1 MSRQARGF
9 TLVELPAASGV
20 DNLALRRRGRGA
32 FTLVE
37 LLVVIGI
44 IALLIGMLLPALNKA
59 REQAKLTQCLS
70 NLRQLSVGLQ
80 LYRQSN
86 RDYYPPKTLRTQ
98 VGFLME
104 IETTVYAW
112 AGKGAD
118 PSKSYGQ
125 IYVDASTDRRY
136 INKYL
141 SPNVKKGDEFP
152 AAHCPSDDG
161 SYDGYG
167 NSYSGNYFSGQNHT
181 PKFYTLIDPNIP
193 DPSSFGEHTFKGV
206 QIKNSGEFIV
216 AGENA
221 GVSKAYNDQSN
232 VKNVL
237 RFHYPKIDRWNMVFA
252 DGHAA
257 PVDITKSPA
266 AGELPTSGPGWSFY
280 WKKD

>member
-1 MSRQARGF
+1 MSR
-9 TLVELPAASGV
+9 
-20 DNLALRRRGRGA
+20 RRCG

-44 IALLIGMLLPALNKA
+44 IAVLIGILLPALNKA

-70 NLRQLSVGLQ
+70 NLRQLSMGMQ
-80 LYRQSN
+80 LYRQFN
-86 RDYYPPKTLRTQ
+86 RDYYPPKTIRVQT
-98 VGFLME
+98 GFLMNV
-104 IETTVYAW
+104 ETTVYAW

-125 IYVDASTDRRY
+125 TYIDASTDLRF
-136 INKYL
+136 INKFL
-141 SPNVKKGDEFP
+141 SPSAKKGDEFP

-167 NSYSGNYFSGQNHT
+167 NSYSGNYFSGEKHT
-181 PKFYTLIDPNIP
+181 PKYYTLIDPNIP
-193 DPSSFGEHTFKGV
+193 DPSSFGEHTSKGV
-206 QIKNSGEFIV
+206 QIKHTSEFIV

-221 GVSKAYNDQSN
+221 GVSKAFNDQSN

-237 RFHYPKIDRWNMVFA
+237 RFHYPKFDRWNMMFA

-257 PVDITKSPA
+257 PIDITTSPA
-266 AGELPTSGPGWSFY
+266 TGELPTSGPGWSFY